1 MASRGLSRFA
11 TKSSVRIRAGK
22 PAERSTPVRPSR
34 PREDLLRSQTRG
46 RLTRPTCR
54 PFGAAPAREPDQHR
68 IVFVSAEDGKAVSSL
83 LLGPG
88 GGRSKP
94 TEGGGWTEPT
104 QRSEEDEPDVDQAAA
119 CGVKS

>member
-1 MASRGLSRFA
+1 MIKGTLYRGLERLEA
-11 TKSSVRIRAGK
+11 RI
-22 PAERSTPVRPSR
+22 
-34 PREDLLRSQTRG
+34 L
-46 RLTRPTCR
+46 
-54 PFGAAPAREPDQHR
+54 PARVLDNYR
-68 IVFVSAEDGKAVSSL
+68 IVFISAEDGKAVSSL

-104 QRSEEDEPDVDQAAA
+104 QRSEEDEPDVDQAAT